1 MGQRRKRRT
10 IVAPRQQRHRRAMNE
25 DDDIEAE
32 ALVLGPGDKP
42 SGEGGR

>member
-1 MGQRRKRRT
+1 MRQRRKRRT
-10 IVAPRQQRHRRAMNE
+10 IVAPRRQRRHWAMNE
-25 DDDIEAE
+25 DDEIEAE